1 MTKLPIYCLLSVTAL
16 SVNAGAKSDAM
27 RQEQAACGEL
37 SSYSHIAG
45 CHQLLLEKS
54 DTLLNGEYKGLVSYL
69 SGTDRKNLIDAQ
81 RKWVK
86 FRDADCFFSDP
97 REQDSSIASANRA
110 ACLADRTIERLKHV
124 EDYSAPWN
132 KGCNGCP
139 W

>member
-54 DTLLNGEYKGLVSYL
+54 DTLLNGEYK
-69 SGTDRKNLIDAQ
+69 
-81 RKWVK
+81 WVK